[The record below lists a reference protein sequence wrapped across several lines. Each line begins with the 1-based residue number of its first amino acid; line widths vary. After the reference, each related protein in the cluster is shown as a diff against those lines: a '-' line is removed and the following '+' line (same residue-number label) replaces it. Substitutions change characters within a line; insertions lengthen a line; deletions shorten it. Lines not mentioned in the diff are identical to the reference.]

1 MRAAVGDRSMD
12 ARSAY
17 YHSGIL
23 KRLSLI
29 CRISTWVLRRA
40 DVDFVEMVDITY
52 YIALP
57 FVWVGGD
64 LLPGEAEE
72 CLDLTMAVE
81 RAESLSREKGN
92 AGALAYSQTFDTDR
106 EIPGEALV
114 LKRLGDIPTDL
125 SMLI

>member
-1 MRAAVGDRSMD
+1 M
-12 ARSAY
+12 
-17 YHSGIL
+17 
-23 KRLSLI
+23 
-29 CRISTWVLRRA
+29 W
-40 DVDFVEMVDITY
+40 FVEMVDITY

-106 EIPGEALV
+106 EIPGEALI

-125 SMLI
+125 SMLIEWRPSIHVSRRWLSSALHSFH